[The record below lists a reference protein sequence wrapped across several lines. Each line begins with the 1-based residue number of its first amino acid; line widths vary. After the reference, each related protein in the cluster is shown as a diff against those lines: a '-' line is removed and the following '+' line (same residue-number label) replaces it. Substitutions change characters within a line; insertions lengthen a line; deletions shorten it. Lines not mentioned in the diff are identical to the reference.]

1 MADPVR
7 PDAVAGVRPLVE
19 HFEGCNLTAYQD
31 EVGVWTIGYGHTAD
45 EGVLF
50 PHEGMIITK
59 AQADGLLTQDL
70 ERNAI
75 GVDALMKSQVN
86 DAMFGALVSFAF
98 NLGLGNLHASSMLG
112 FLNRGDFFGAA
123 GEFPKWNHAGGNVQR
138 GLTLR
143 RASEQNFFCGFPG
156 AIVTSSTRPRLQ
168 PQAILSGPRALKT
181 LLVYHGQPIPLVKK
195 KGFR

>member
-50 PHEGMIITK
+50 PHEGMTITQQ
-59 AQADGLLTQDL
+59 QADDLLTQDL

-75 GVDALMKSQVN
+75 GVDALVKSKLN

-98 NLGLGNLHASSMLG
+98 NLGLGNLHSSSMLG

-123 GEFPKWNHAGGNVQR
+123 AEFPQWNHAGGKVLR

-143 RASEQNFFCGFPG
+143 RASEQNFFCGFPSP
-156 AIVTSSTRPRLQ
+156 IVVSTPRPRLQ
-168 PQAILSGPRALKT
+168 PHAILSGPRALST
-181 LLVYHGQPIPLVKK
+181 LLRYQGEPIPLVKK